1 MIKIIGLGLWD
12 ENSMTL
18 KALQE
23 AKDCDILYAEFYT
36 SELLGASV
44 EKLEKKV
51 GKKIIV
57 LNRDEV
63 ESKMKMLE
71 KADKKE
77 VGFLVGGDALTATTH
92 IDILIEAEKKGIE
105 TKVIHGTSIYSA
117 SAGLSGLQI
126 YKFGKTASM
135 PYSEK
140 GFQPETPYEI
150 ISENKKNGM
159 HTLVLLDIKPEKKM
173 SANEAIKY
181 LLEIEKKRREGV
193 FTEETEICIVARA
206 GSNKPLIKFGKVKN
220 LLKEE
225 FGGPMHVLIIPG
237 KLHFKEEEAL
247 KLHR

>member
-1 MIKIIGLGLWD
+1 MIKIMGLGLWD

-18 KALQE
+18 KALKE

-36 SELLGASV
+36 SELLGSSI
-44 EKLEKKV
+44 EKLEKKI
-51 GKKIIV
+51 GKKINV

-63 ESKMKMLE
+63 ESEMKMLE
-71 KADKKE
+71 QADKKK

-105 TKVIHGTSIYSA
+105 TKVIHGTSIFTA
-117 SAGLSGLQI
+117 SAGLTGLQI

-150 ISENKKNGM
+150 ISENTKAGM
-159 HTLVLLDIKPEKKM
+159 HTLILLDIKPDRKM
-173 SANEAIKY
+173 TANEAMKY
-181 LLEIEKKRREGV
+181 LLEIEKKKEKGI
-193 FTEETEICIVARA
+193 FTKETEICIVARA
-206 GSNKPLIKFGKVKN
+206 GSDKPLVKFGKVKK
-220 LLKEE
+220 LSKEE
-225 FGGPMHVLIIPG
+225 FGGPMHVLIVPG

-247 KLHR
+247 KKWK